1 MSEPQ
6 LATDALSELLA
17 TYRPIP
23 GNYDELIGPDGLPRA
38 HWHNLL
44 KDFAVMGAQER
55 RSAGSA
61 AEGLLREHDVAYVA
75 AESGNRRPWHLDV
88 FPLVIAPADWQ
99 KLAAGLVQRAR
110 LLNAIAADI
119 YGDQQLLKSGLLP
132 PPVVFANPD
141 FIPPC
146 HGYRAPDGVFLHFLA
161 FDVARGADG
170 AWWVLSQRSESPA
183 GIGYALENR
192 LVTSRTIPDQF
203 NANNLHRLAGFF
215 RRFADYFAGLGDQ
228 HLSVVLTGGPDDQDY
243 FEHALI
249 GRYLGYPVVESADL
263 TVRDNRVFLKTLEGL
278 ERVDV
283 VVRRTASETSD
294 PLELRSVPGMGVAGL
309 LQAAR
314 SGNVTLANPIGSGV
328 VTTEALMSFMPLLAK
343 RLLEEPLKLP
353 SLASWWCGQPKE
365 RDFVIDSADRLTLR
379 HAFARRS
386 LLTAGAHE
394 FNESDA
400 DLSDVDALRELLT
413 LRPYDYVGMERI
425 RPSTVPFLTTDGV
438 LKPVPMVM
446 RVFLA
451 ASEDGYQVLPG
462 GLVKVSGMDLGEN
475 SYYSKDVWVLSDTQI
490 ERETLIKPLRAA
502 SLKRSDR
509 DLPSKTA
516 DDLFW
521 LGRYFERADGGVRL
535 YRNLFLRLAGEA
547 LLGNVP
553 VALNILTSLLVSQGR
568 LSPSRARRA
577 LAAGSRAVEHEIWN
591 ILFDP
596 DSPDSLAQVLRNVAR
611 TADHVRE
618 RLSPDAWRIIERLTS
633 VPNLRWRVHTVSAAV
648 DVLNDLVEAQS
659 AVNGLIH
666 ENMTRGYGWRL
677 LDMGRRIER
686 ARFTIRTLRE
696 LMVRG
701 DRDHAGVL
709 GMQLELADSLI
720 TYRSR
725 YRAEPQTPAVLDLV
739 LADESNPR
747 SLAFQLATMRAHME
761 VMPLED
767 LHGHL
772 SRAQKLLISVHT
784 EVILADVDK
793 LSNYRSKSGN
803 RTHLNRLL
811 NRCEENLDTLTS
823 LISQTYFSHSVGHRI
838 TGNVLRENSDDAV

>member
-1 MSEPQ
+1 MSARQ
-6 LATDALSELLA
+6 QAADALDELLA
-17 TYRPIP
+17 NYRPAP
-23 GNYDELIGPDGLPRA
+23 GTYDELIGADGRPRPQ
-38 HWHNLL
+38 WQNLL
-44 KDFAVMGAQER
+44 KDFAVMGATQR
-55 RSAGSA
+55 RTAGTT
-61 AEGLLREHDVAYVA
+61 AEGLLREHDVAYIA
-75 AESGNRRPWHLDV
+75 ADSGNRRPWHLDV
-88 FPLVIAPADWQ
+88 FPLVLAPDDWH
-99 KLAAGLVQRAR
+99 KLEAGLLQRAR
-110 LLNAIAADI
+110 LLNAVVGDL
-119 YGDQQLLKSGLLP
+119 YGTQDLLKSGTLP
-132 PPVVFANPD
+132 APAVFANPN
-141 FIPPC
+141 FVPHC
-146 HGYRAPDGVFLHFLA
+146 HGYQAADDMFLPFLAFDLARAPDGS
-161 FDVARGADG
+161 
-170 AWWVLSQRSESPA
+170 WWVLSQRTESPA
-183 GIGYALENR
+183 GMGYTLENR
-192 LVTSRTIPDQF
+192 IVTSRSIPDQF

-215 RRFADYFAGLGDQ
+215 RAFSDHLARLGDQ
-228 HLSVVLTGGPDDQDY
+228 HLAVVLTGGPDDQDY

-283 VVRRTASETSD
+283 VIRRIPSDASD
-294 PLELRSVPGMGVAGL
+294 PLELRSVPGLGIAGL

-314 SGNVTLANPIGSGV
+314 SGNVTLANATGSGV
-328 VTTEALMSFMPLLAK
+328 ATSEALMSFMPGLCKRMLGESLL
-343 RLLEEPLKLP
+343 LP
-353 SLASWWCGQPKE
+353 SIASWWCGQPKE
-365 RDFVIDSADRLTLR
+365 RDFVLSNAARLSVR

-394 FNESDA
+394 FGETDPELA
-400 DLSDVDALRELLT
+400 DPAVLKQRLAM
-413 LRPYDYVGMERI
+413 RPYNYVGIEHI
-425 RPSTVPFLTTDGV
+425 RPSTVPCLTADGV

-451 ASEDGYQVLPG
+451 ATEQGYQLLPG
-462 GLVKVSGMDLGEN
+462 GLVKVSGKDLADT
-475 SYYSKDVWVLSDTQI
+475 SPLSKDVWVLSNRDV
-490 ERETLIKPLRAA
+490 ERDSLIKPLRAA
-502 SLKRSDR
+502 TLKRSDR

-521 LGRYFERADGGVRL
+521 LGRYLERADGGVRL

-553 VALNILTSLLVSQGR
+553 VALNTLTALLVSQGR
-568 LSPSRARRA
+568 LSASRARRA

-618 RLSPDAWRIIERLTS
+618 RLSPDTWRIIERLTS
-633 VPNLRWRVHTVSAAV
+633 VPNLRWRVHSVSDAV
-648 DVLNDLVEAQS
+648 SVLNDLVEAQS

-686 ARFTIRTLRE
+686 ARYAIRVMRE
-696 LMVRG
+696 LMVRA
-701 DRDHAGVL
+701 DRDTPGVL
-709 GMQLELADSLI
+709 GLQLELADSLI

-725 YRAEPQTPAVLDLV
+725 YRAEPQTAAVLDLV

-747 SLAFQLATMRAHME
+747 SLAFQLASMRTHMD

-772 SRAQKLLISVHT
+772 SRAQKLLISMHT
-784 EVILADVDK
+784 EVLLADVDK
-793 LSNYRSKSGN
+793 LAHTTSTGGN

-811 NRCEENLDTLTS
+811 NRTEKSIEHLTQ
-823 LISQTYFSHSVGHRI
+823 LITQTYFSHSEGHRV
-838 TGNVLRENSDDAV
+838 TGSVIRENRDDAL